1 MVYQTKYNNKYL
13 VNGSRINDARANG
26 GFSLLE
32 LLIVISIFA
41 IFASMT
47 TSTYYSMRSNTN
59 LELATGSLVEAVRF
73 AESSAQSGKG
83 DSKWGVK
90 ILANQIVIFK
100 GDSYVGRFVASDTI
114 FDLSNGIITSGLSEI
129 VFDKI
134 TGGTTMVGTVV
145 LSNGTDSKSIVINEK
160 GTVNY

>member
-1 MVYQTKYNNKYL
+1 MVYQIKYHKKYL
-13 VNGSRINDARANG
+13 LGGARALR

-41 IFASMT
+41 IFASLT
-47 TSTYYSMRSNTN
+47 SSTYYSMRAHTN

-73 AESSAQSGKG
+73 AESSAQSGKS

-90 ILANQIVIFK
+90 ILTNQIVIFK
-100 GDSYVGRFVASDTI
+100 GDSYAGRVVASDTV
-114 FDLSNGIITSGLSEI
+114 FDLSNGITTSGLSEI

-134 TGGTTMVGTVV
+134 TGGTTMVGTII
-145 LSNGTDSKSIVINEK
+145 LNNGTESRNVVVNGK